1 MRGDEDNSVDL
12 MLKENTETNMM
23 ADHSANNRRI
33 AKNTLMLYV
42 RMLFGMLVSLYTSR
56 VLLNA
61 LGVEDYGVYGA
72 VGGFVSMFSLISAS
86 LSSSVSRFL
95 TFELGTGNK
104 EKLSRV
110 FSTSILIQIALSL
123 IVILLSETVGIW
135 FLHHKMTIPPDRMHA
150 AEIVFQASIVSFIFG
165 LLAVPFSASIISHER
180 MGVFAFFGIFE
191 IIARLFIVLFIAY
204 SSWVTD
210 RLIVY
215 SILVMCLGLT
225 MQGIYL
231 YYCRRSFEECR
242 ITFTFDRK
250 IFKEMSS
257 FGSWV
262 FIGCTAG
269 LLKDQ
274 GVNLLYNLFV
284 GPVLNAARGIAN
296 SVNTAVTSFAS
307 NFMTALNPQI
317 TKLYA
322 AGDLEYTHSLV
333 ERGSRFSFYIILFFA
348 VPILLE
354 TEFILGI
361 WLGKFPEH
369 SIDFVRL
376 VLMMSLIST
385 LSNTLINLQTAT
397 GKIRNYQI
405 VVGGILLLNFPLS
418 YLCLKLGMQPEATY
432 IVAII
437 VDVACLFARLL
448 FLRKMAGLSM
458 SHFIRYV
465 LVNVTMVTVVA
476 VILPFLLH
484 ISMPF
489 GWQRFLTVGFVSVV
503 TVLLSVL
510 YIGCTADERYF
521 IIGKVRTIIDRIR
534 G

>member
-1 MRGDEDNSVDL
+1 MPVEDI
-12 MLKENTETNMM
+12 TEPNMM
-23 ADHSANNRRI
+23 ADHAANNRRI
-33 AKNTLMLYV
+33 AKNTLMLYM

-61 LGVEDYGVYGA
+61 LGVEDYGIYGA
-72 VGGFVSMFSLISAS
+72 VGGFVAMFSLISNS
-86 LSSSVSRFL
+86 LSSAISRFL
-95 TFELGTGNK
+95 TFELGSGNK
-104 EKLSRV
+104 QRLKAV
-110 FSTSILIQIALSL
+110 FQTSLLIQLALAAI
-123 IVILLSETVGIW
+123 IVLASETIGIW
-135 FLHHKMTIPPDRMHA
+135 FMNNKMTIPADRISA
-150 AEIVFQASIVSFIFG
+150 AGVVFQASIVSFVFG
-165 LLAVPFSASIISHER
+165 LLTVPFTSTIVSHEK
-180 MGVFAFFGIFE
+180 MGTFAWFGIFDVL
-191 IIARLFIVLFIAY
+191 ARLGIVLLIAY
-204 SSWVTD
+204 CSAIKD

-215 SILVMCLGLT
+215 SLLVVALGLL
-225 MQGIYL
+225 MQFMYVI
-231 YYCRRSFEECR
+231 YCRSRFEECR
-242 ITFTFDRK
+242 FSLSFDK
-250 IFKEMSS
+250 GIFKEMGG
-257 FGSWV
+257 FATWN

-269 LLKDQ
+269 LLKEQ

-284 GPVLNAARGIAN
+284 GPVLNAARGVAG
-296 SVNTAVTSFAS
+296 SVNGAVSSFAS

-322 AGDLEYTHSLV
+322 AGDLKYAHSLV

-361 WLGKFPEH
+361 WLGHYPEH

-376 VLMMSLIST
+376 TLMLSLIGT

-418 YLCLKLGMQPEATY
+418 YICLKLGMKPEATY
-432 IVAII
+432 IVAIL
-437 VDVACLFARLL
+437 VDIACLFARLM

-458 SHFIRYV
+458 SHFIKYV
-465 LVNVTMVTVVA
+465 LVNVTVVTAIA
-476 VILPFLLH
+476 VILPFMIHLA
-484 ISMPF
+484 MPF
-489 GWQRFLTVGFVSVV
+489 GWQRFLIVGFVSVM

-510 YIGCTADERYF
+510 YIGCSNNERHF
-521 IIGKVRTIIDRIR
+521 IIEKARSIIGRIC

>member
-1 MRGDEDNSVDL
+1 
-12 MLKENTETNMM
+12 MM

-61 LGVEDYGVYGA
+61 LGVEDYGISGA

-180 MGVFAFFGIFE
+180 MGAFAFLGIFE
-191 IIARLFIVLFIAY
+191 IIVRLLIVIFIAY
-204 SSWVTD
+204 SSWVSD
-210 RLIVY
+210 RLITCSV
-215 SILVMCLGLT
+215 LLMLLGLT
-225 MQGIYL
+225 MQTIYL
-231 YYCRRSFEECR
+231 FYCRRSFEECR
-242 ITFTFDRK
+242 ITFLFDRK
-250 IFKEMSS
+250 IFKEMGA
-257 FGSWV
+257 FATWN
-262 FIGCTAG
+262 FIGCTAS

-274 GVNLLYNLFV
+274 GVNLLYNVFV
-284 GPVLNAARGIAN
+284 GPVLNAARGIAT
-296 SVNTAVTSFAS
+296 SVNNAVTSFAS

-361 WLGKFPEH
+361 WLGNFPEH

-510 YIGCTADERYF
+510 YIGCAADERHF

>member
-1 MRGDEDNSVDL
+1 MQ
-12 MLKENTETNMM
+12 KENTGTNMM

-61 LGVEDYGVYGA
+61 LGVEDYGIYGA

-110 FSTSILIQIALSL
+110 FSTSILIQIALAI
-123 IVILLSETVGIW
+123 IVVLLSETLGIW
-135 FLHHKMTIPPDRMHA
+135 FLHHKMTIPAERMGA
-150 AEIVFQASIVSFIFG
+150 AEVVFQASIVSFVFG
-165 LLAVPFSASIISHER
+165 LLSVPFSASIVSHEK

-191 IIARLFIVLFIAY
+191 IIARLAIVLLIAFCA
-204 SSWVTD
+204 WVSD

-215 SILVMCLGLT
+215 SVLIMALRLI
-225 MQGIYL
+225 MQGIYFF
-231 YYCRRSFEECR
+231 YCRHSFEECR
-242 ITFTFDRK
+242 ISFIFDK
-250 IFKEMSS
+250 KVFSEMGA
-257 FGSWV
+257 FATWN

-274 GVNLLYNLFV
+274 GVNLLYNVFV
-284 GPVLNAARGIAN
+284 GPVLNAARGIAG
-296 SVNTAVTSFAS
+296 SVNVAVTSFAS

-322 AGDLEYTHSLV
+322 AGDLKYAHSLV

-361 WLGKFPEH
+361 WLGNFPEH
-369 SIDFVRL
+369 SVDFVRL
-376 VLMMSLIST
+376 TLMLSLIGT
-385 LSNTLINLQTAT
+385 LSNTLINLQNAT

-405 VVGGILLLNFPLS
+405 VVGGILMLNFPLS
-418 YLCLKLGMQPEATY
+418 YVCLKLGMQPESTY
-432 IVAII
+432 IVAIL
-437 VDVACLFARLL
+437 VDIACLFARLL

-458 SHFIRYV
+458 PHFIRYV
-465 LVNVTMVTVVA
+465 LVNVTIVTAVA
-476 VILPFLLH
+476 VILPFFLH
-484 ISMPF
+484 LSMPF
-489 GWQRFLTVGFVSVV
+489 GWQRFLVVGFASVV

-510 YIGCTADERYF
+510 YIGCSNDERNF
-521 IIGKVRTIIDRIR
+521 IIGKARSVIIRI
-534 G
+534 GG